1 MRKTTKLFAA
11 LALAACM
18 GGQATAQI
26 YKPVKRAETLEAG
39 KEYFL
44 YNTTRTTSGQNRSG
58 FYYDNS
64 GAFAVDQSTDPSAL
78 RLLSADKA
86 KYTYTLEAVGEEGQ
100 WAIKSAS
107 GYVGIG
113 GVTNNAEAGTNQT
126 FTIEKYADSE
136 KKSGSDV
143 VSYPDLL
150 AGEAAGDYTAMSNTW
165 AIWAPGVTDNN
176 CFNGNQGSF
185 ARWSTAHPYAFY
197 EIAEVAATVVYQ
209 YKDNVGNTIAASETT
224 DLESTDGFTVPEGK
238 AIDGFT
244 YIGADKDAVE
254 AGAITTVTYTYK
266 LDKLPFVTS
275 DVAGSEWTG
284 EEHWYTLNQRD
295 TYWVYDA
302 EAGQVDLNATLLEAP
317 LADAALW
324 CIAGNTTD
332 GFKFYNKA
340 VGPEQSLYVG
350 DGDNSYA
357 LLQAD
362 GAAFN
367 LYYQMAD
374 GQPTNLCFFKVGD
387 TENVFLNKR
396 ENKLSTWVSAGAKGE
411 IGSIVNFVE
420 PSVAEF
426 AYLETVRTNIEST
439 LGYVGNYSQADYD
452 ASGMADATTPET
464 FAEALAALKACKT
477 IAIEEGK
484 YYRLLNAGKN
494 QYLANVDNGQYCP
507 LTANETAEEARL
519 DVSTLVT
526 FEGDADNGYRI
537 KSEGL
542 YISQSGK
549 VTFNGRTAIGLTA
562 TETDADAY
570 LLAPQDE
577 YNTALMALQS
587 TYNPVETGYLHSSG
601 VKGDLNSGQGGGLV
615 QWNATSPNSRWYIV
629 PATDFDVTLET
640 ADDGKSYATVYLPF
654 AATTDGSVQ
663 AYYATKNDGAAV
675 TMSETADGIA
685 ANEGALLISEEGA
698 ASTTLAIATEP
709 VDAPEVNLL
718 AGGNV
723 VQNGISGNDYYIFQQ
738 GDDGIGFYRTDITSL
753 PANRAYINNTDVD
766 AATSLTLAFG
776 QPVGIESVATPAAD
790 AAAPLYDL
798 QGRRVEKAVKGIY
811 IQGGKKVYVK

>member
-1 MRKTTKLFAA
+1 M
-11 LALAACM
+11 
-18 GGQATAQI
+18 
-26 YKPVKRAETLEAG
+26 
-39 KEYFL
+39 
-44 YNTTRTTSGQNRSG
+44 
-58 FYYDNS
+58 
-64 GAFAVDQSTDPSAL
+64 
-78 RLLSADKA
+78 
-86 KYTYTLEAVGEEGQ
+86 
-100 WAIKSAS
+100 
-107 GYVGIG
+107 
-113 GVTNNAEAGTNQT
+113 
-126 FTIEKYADSE
+126 
-136 KKSGSDV
+136 
-143 VSYPDLL
+143 
-150 AGEAAGDYTAMSNTW
+150 
-165 AIWAPGVTDNN
+165 
-176 CFNGNQGSF
+176 
-185 ARWSTAHPYAFY
+185 
-197 EIAEVAATVVYQ
+197 
-209 YKDNVGNTIAASETT
+209 
-224 DLESTDGFTVPEGK
+224 
-238 AIDGFT
+238 
-244 YIGADKDAVE
+244 
-254 AGAITTVTYTYK
+254 
-266 LDKLPFVTS
+266 
-275 DVAGSEWTG
+275 AGSEWTG

-302 EAGQVDLNATLLEAP
+302 EAGQVNLTATLLETP

-362 GAAFN
+362 GAAFK

-374 GQPTNLCFFKVGD
+374 GQPTNLCFFKVSD
-387 TENVFLNKR
+387 TDNVFLNKR
-396 ENKLSTWVSAGAKGE
+396 ENKLSTWVNAGAKGE

-420 PSVAEF
+420 PSDAEAAYWESLVAF
-426 AYLETVRTNIEST
+426 RTNIKGT
-439 LGYVGNYSQADYD
+439 LGYVGGYTQADYD
-452 ASGMADATTPET
+452 ASGLDEATTPET
-464 FAEALAALKACKT
+464 FTEALAKLKANALV
-477 IAIEEGK
+477 AIEEGK
-484 YYRLLNAGKN
+484 YYRLLNAGKK

-526 FEGDADNGYRI
+526 FEGDADNGYKM

-542 YISQSGK
+542 YVSQSGK
-549 VTFNGRTAIGLTA
+549 VSFGGRTAIGLTA
-562 TETDADAY
+562 TETDADTY
-570 LLAPQDE
+570 TLEPQDE
-577 YNTALMALQS
+577 DNTALMALLS
-587 TYNPVETGYLHSSG
+587 TTTGGETGYLHSSG
-601 VKGDLNSGQGGGLV
+601 VKGDLDSGQGGGIVL
-615 QWNATSPNSRWYIV
+615 WKATAENSRWYIV

-654 AATTDGSVQ
+654 AATTDGTVQ

-698 ASTTLAIATEP
+698 ASTTLTIATEP

-753 PANRAYINNTDVD
+753 PANRAFINNTDVD
-766 AATSLTLAFG
+766 AALSLTLAFG

-790 AAAPLYDL
+790 ATAPLYDL